1 MKIKSIRVHNFSS
14 FSGDVT
20 IDMSTTT
27 GSNVVLIGGNNGAG
41 KTSLFTAIK
50 LALYGPLCFHFQDK
64 NNQYTAKIK
73 SLINHNAYL
82 QDTVQARV
90 EVCVLLSVGH
100 EEQEFVISR
109 AWKYEEKHL
118 RETYSVIRSGVS
130 LEAQELDFFQ
140 NYLYSAIPPNLFDF
154 FFFDGEEIGNFFAST
169 SYNNYLKNAV
179 LTLNGYDTFGILQ
192 RFCDSYIGEEEG
204 NADYNCVAEEL
215 TKATEELDALMALR
229 ISNLE
234 SSANLEAQLQA
245 AQEAL
250 TALELRF
257 KTAGGLTKEERDAL
271 LAVQASTDKIKQD
284 CAHIIRGFFESFM
297 PVFITRSIANAV
309 EAQLR
314 QEKQIAQFN
323 SVKDLLSEDLFFE
336 ALSDNSSVSCDRKD
350 LATYL
355 SEYVLRKIAP
365 APGTDDFQAI
375 HSLSEDQYTGINA
388 ILQKLNSFVPEHI
401 VEACQRHRE
410 ATIQYDNAAK
420 TLREALPEVD
430 AEQYYQKQGELLFQ
444 IRTCEER
451 LPQAE
456 REMLELDNKIALQS
470 SVCDRLRRELQA
482 KARDKTAIM
491 YTGRISNI
499 MKMLIRDVT
508 ENMFS
513 EIEHRTLDMFK
524 RIIRKDN
531 FIHRIE
537 LDKNF
542 GINLYKRQDYSSEEI
557 SYLIRNV
564 GYDGL
569 ERRLGIAG
577 MAELLSHY
585 GIERREELAK
595 VLPQYTKDK
604 NQISILS
611 ETIHLYNRMELSQ
624 LSKGEKQV
632 FILALYWAI
641 ITSSNQ
647 RVPFVIDTPFA
658 RIDTEH
664 REQISK
670 VFFPEISDQVI
681 ILSTDEE
688 VVGPYKAAL
697 ADHIAHEYLL
707 EYDVAEG
714 RTIVNQ
720 GYFMEV

>member
-14 FSGDVT
+14 FSGDIT
-20 IDMSTTT
+20 INMSTTKD
-27 GSNVVLIGGNNGAG
+27 SNVVLIGGNNGAG

-82 QDTVQARV
+82 QDTVQACV
-90 EVCVLLSVGH
+90 EVCVMLSVGH

-109 AWKYEEKHL
+109 EWKYADKHL
-118 RETYSVIRSGVS
+118 TETYSVIRSGIS
-130 LEAQELDFFQ
+130 LDAQELDFFQ

-154 FFFDGEEIGNFFAST
+154 FFFDGEEIGNFFASS
-169 SYNNYLKNAV
+169 SYSNYLKNAV

-204 NADYNCVAEEL
+204 NADYNRVAEEL
-215 TKATEELDALMALR
+215 TEASEELNALAALR
-229 ISNLE
+229 DSNIE
-234 SSANLEAQLQA
+234 TTANLEEQLHD

-250 TALELRF
+250 AALELRF
-257 KTAGGLTKEERDAL
+257 KTAGGLTKEERNNL
-271 LAVQASTDKIKQD
+271 LAIQTSSDKVKQD
-284 CAHIIRGFFESFM
+284 CAHIIRGFFEGFM
-297 PVFITRSIANAV
+297 PVFITRSIAKAV
-309 EAQLR
+309 DSQLR
-314 QEKQIAQFN
+314 QEKQIAQYK

-336 ALSDNSSVSCDRKD
+336 ALTDNASVSCNRKE
-350 LATYL
+350 LAIYL

-365 APGTDDFQAI
+365 DPGMGDVEAI
-375 HSLSEDQYTGINA
+375 HSLSEDQYAGINA
-388 ILQKLNSFVPEHI
+388 ILQKLSCFAPEHI
-401 VEACQRHRE
+401 VDACQKHRD
-410 ATIQYDNAAK
+410 ATIQYDAAAK

-430 AEQYYQKQGELLFQ
+430 AEQFYHTQGELLFQ
-444 IRTCEER
+444 IRTCEEK

-456 REMLELDNKIALQS
+456 RDLLELENKIVLQTS
-470 SVCDRLRRELQA
+470 ICDRLKKELQA

-577 MAELLSHY
+577 MADLLAHY
-585 GIERREELAK
+585 GIEKREELAK
-595 VLPQYTKDK
+595 VLPQYSKDK

-611 ETIHLYNRMELSQ
+611 ETLHLYNRMELSQ

-647 RVPFVIDTPFA
+647 HVPFVIDTPFA

-697 ADHIAHEYLL
+697 SDHIAHEYLL
-707 EYDVAEG
+707 EYDVTDG
-714 RTIVNQ
+714 RTIVND
-720 GYFMEV
+720 GYFAEV

>member
-1 MKIKSIRVHNFSS
+1 MKIKSLRVHNFSS

-20 IDMSTTT
+20 IDMSTTKD
-27 GSNVVLIGGNNGAG
+27 SNVVLIGGNNGAG

-50 LALYGPLCFHFQDK
+50 LALYGPLCFHYQDK

-90 EVCVLLSVGH
+90 EVCILLSVGH

-109 AWKYEEKHL
+109 AWNYVDKHL
-118 RETYSVIRSGVS
+118 TENYSVIRSGIS
-130 LEAQELDFFQ
+130 LNSQELDFFQ

-154 FFFDGEEIGNFFAST
+154 FFFDGEEIGNFFASS
-169 SYNNYLKNAV
+169 SYSNYLKNAV

-204 NADYNCVAEEL
+204 NADYNCIAEEL
-215 TKATEELDALMALR
+215 TKASEELNALVDLRDANIETAA
-229 ISNLE
+229 SLE
-234 SSANLEAQLQA
+234 EQLHT

-250 TALELRF
+250 SALELRF
-257 KTAGGLTKEERDAL
+257 KTAGGLTKKERDDL
-271 LAVQASTDKIKQD
+271 LAIQASSDKVKQD
-284 CAHIIRGFFESFM
+284 CAHIIRSFFESFM

-309 EAQLR
+309 DSQLR
-314 QEKQIAQFN
+314 QEKQIAQYN
-323 SVKDLLSEDLFFE
+323 SVKELLSEDLFFE
-336 ALSDNSSVSCDRKD
+336 ALTDNSSVSCDRKE

-365 APGTDDFQAI
+365 DPGMDDFQAI
-375 HSLSEDQYTGINA
+375 HSLSEDQYAGINV
-388 ILQKLNSFVPEHI
+388 ILQKLSSFAPENI
-401 VEACQRHRE
+401 VDACQRHRD
-410 ATIQYDNAAK
+410 ATMQYDNAAK
-420 TLREALPEVD
+420 ILREALPEVD
-430 AEQYYQKQGELLFQ
+430 AEQFYHTQGELLFQ
-444 IRTCEER
+444 IRTCEEKI
-451 LPQAE
+451 PQVE
-456 REMLELDNKIALQS
+456 RDLLELENKIVLQTT
-470 SVCDRLRRELQA
+470 VCDRLKKELQV
-482 KARDKTAIM
+482 KARNKTAIM
-491 YTGRISNI
+491 YTERISKI
-499 MKMLIRDVT
+499 MKMLIQDVT

-569 ERRLGIAG
+569 ERRLGMAG
-577 MAELLSHY
+577 MADLLAYY
-585 GIERREELAK
+585 GIEKREKLAK
-595 VLPQYTKDK
+595 VLPHYSKDE
-604 NQISILS
+604 NQISIRS
-611 ETIHLYNRMELSQ
+611 ETLHLYSRMELSQ

-632 FILALYWAI
+632 FILSLYWAI

-647 RVPFVIDTPFA
+647 HVPFVIDTPFA

-697 ADHIAHEYLL
+697 SDHIAHEYLL
-707 EYDVAEG
+707 EYDVTEG
-714 RTIVNQ
+714 RTIVNH
-720 GYFMEV
+720 GYFVEV